1 MKKGAIPTHLHIRHT
16 RLGGANDMTEVL
28 TQDNRKSPGCVRL
41 LPYRAR
47 VLRGAAAEQID
58 WGVRLLG
65 APDIWKLTQGEGVTV
80 AVLDTGS
87 SPAHPD
93 LADAFLRRGKKVAGG
108 NFTSAKKDDFID
120 CQDHGTHCSG
130 IIAAGRNGRGV
141 VGVAPR
147 VKILPVKILGDDG
160 SGELDWL
167 VRGIRWCI
175 ANAGKYRVRVLS
187 MSLGAP
193 FGDTAIRDALAAAK
207 KAGLITVCAAGNE
220 GNASDLGYPARYA
233 EAGLCLAVGA
243 VRTDKKITDFSNT
256 GRGLAKMG
264 LVAPGFEVL
273 STITRGRYARFS
285 GTSMAAPHVAGVL
298 ALALAK
304 HDRYGGATPLT
315 NLDQAYEHCRRFCV
329 DLGGRGRDRVYGLG
343 LPVLTEENVRALR
356 VR

>member
-1 MKKGAIPTHLHIRHT
+1 MAIEGGGTMKL
-16 RLGGANDMTEVL
+16 
-28 TQDNRKSPGCVRL
+28 PG
-41 LPYRAR
+41 YRVR
-47 VLRGAAAEQID
+47 VLRGAPAEQID

-65 APDIWKLTQGEGVTV
+65 AHDIWKLTQGEGVTV

-87 SPAHPD
+87 SPGHPD
-93 LADAFLRRGKKVAGG
+93 LAGAFVRRGKKVIGM
-108 NFTSAKKDDFID
+108 NFTTARRDDHLD
-120 CQDHGTHCSG
+120 RMDHGTHCSG

-147 VKILPVKILGDDG
+147 AKIIPVKILGDDG

-175 ANAGKYRVRVLS
+175 ANAGRHRLRVLS

-193 FGDTAIRDALAAAK
+193 QGAPALREALAAAK

-220 GNASDLGYPARYA
+220 GAASDLGYPARYA
-233 EAGLCLAVGA
+233 EEGLCLAVGA
-243 VRTDKKITDFSNT
+243 VRTDRRIADFSNT
-256 GRGLAKMG
+256 GRGLARMG

-273 STITRGRYARFS
+273 STITGGRYARFS
-285 GTSMAAPHVAGVL
+285 GTSMAAPHIAGVL

-315 NLDQAYEHCRRFCV
+315 NLDQAYAHCRRFCT

-356 VR
+356 V